1 MRGPVALSTPQP
13 LAPTLPALYQ
23 EDDFTTRFVSGF
35 DDVWAPVFAALD
47 NFPAYIDP
55 AITPEDFLS
64 WLSSWVGLDLDERM
78 PVERRRSAIRAAIN
92 AYRWYGT
99 TRGLRAHIELLTGAA
114 PEIEESGGVAWSTE
128 AGTALPGSDTPRLVV
143 RMGRRAAGS
152 VGEAEVRR
160 IVAES
165 RPAHVPFE
173 VEVGQR

>member
-1 MRGPVALSTPQP
+1 MRGSVPLPTPQP
-13 LAPTLPALYQ
+13 LAPSLPALYQ

-55 AITPEDFLS
+55 AIAPGDFLS

-78 PVERRRSAIRAAIN
+78 PVERRRSAVMEAVDV
-92 AYRWYGT
+92 YRWYGT
-99 TRGLRAHIELLTGAA
+99 TRGLRAHIARLTGAE

-143 RMGRRAAGS
+143 RMGRRAAAS
-152 VGEAEVRR
+152 VGESELRR

-165 RPAHVPFE
+165 RPAHMPFQ